1 MTRLLSGELLKLR
14 TTRTAIGFAVA
25 AIVLVLL
32 VVLLSILAGDPRN
45 VPDKRDA
52 VNFGGTTA
60 FVLLIFGVVGATGEY
75 RHRTLA
81 PSLLVAPDRARLTVA
96 RMVAYGIT
104 GLLIGLL
111 MLVVAFGIG
120 LPLLAGQPGP
130 DLASSDLLETGGG
143 GVLSVALSAMLGV
156 GIGVLVRNQVAAV
169 VGTLV
174 WFFIVEPLLTLVSD
188 EAYKFSI
195 SQSASAVA
203 GTQGSDVPLLR
214 GRRPRPGG
222 LGGAVRRRRRPRRRP
237 PRRDLARG
245 RLEGQPD
252 VERRALRARV
262 EAERPAVA
270 LLDDPARGVEA
281 QAGALAD
288 LLRGEERLED
298 AVARPRPGSPARR
311 RRCRRATHVAV
322 PRACGS

>member
-1 MTRLLSGELLKLR
+1 VTRLLSGELLKLR
-14 TTRTAIGFAVA
+14 TTRTAIAFALA

-32 VVLLSILAGDPRN
+32 VVLLSILSGDPQN

-120 LPLLAGQPGP
+120 LPLLAGQPGR
-130 DLASSDLLETGGG
+130 DLASSDLLKTGGG

-188 EAYKFSI
+188 QVYEYSI

-203 GTQGSDVPLLR
+203 GTQGSDYLSFGVAVLVLA
-214 GRRPRPGG
+214 GWAA
-222 LGGAVRRRRRPRRRP
+222 LFVAVGAFVDA
-237 PRRDLARG
+237 RRD
-245 RLEGQPD
+245 
-252 VERRALRARV
+252 V
-262 EAERPAVA
+262 
-270 LLDDPARGVEA
+270 
-281 QAGALAD
+281 
-288 LLRGEERLED
+288 
-298 AVARPRPGSPARR
+298 
-311 RRCRRATHVAV
+311 T
-322 PRACGS
+322 

>member
-1 MTRLLSGELLKLR
+1 MSDRIAGELLKLR
-14 TTRTAIGFAVA
+14 TTRTAVAFALA
-25 AIVLVLL
+25 AIALVLL
-32 VVLLSILAGDPRN
+32 VVLLSILSGDPRT

-52 VNFGGTTA
+52 LDFGGTTA

-96 RMVAYGIT
+96 RMVAYGVT

-120 LPLLAGQPGP
+120 LPLLSGQPGP
-130 DLASSDLLETGGG
+130 DLGSSDLLETGGG

-174 WFFIVEPLLTLVSD
+174 WFFIVEPLITLVSD
-188 EAYKFSI
+188 EAYKFTI

-203 GTQGSDVPLLR
+203 GTQGGDYLGFWPAVLVLAGWAALFVAAGAIVD
-214 GRRPRPGG
+214 GRR
-222 LGGAVRRRRRPRRRP
+222 
-237 PRRDLARG
+237 
-245 RLEGQPD
+245 D
-252 VERRALRARV
+252 V
-262 EAERPAVA
+262 
-270 LLDDPARGVEA
+270 
-281 QAGALAD
+281 
-288 LLRGEERLED
+288 
-298 AVARPRPGSPARR
+298 
-311 RRCRRATHVAV
+311 T
-322 PRACGS
+322 

>member
-14 TTRTAIGFAVA
+14 TTRTAIGFALA

-32 VVLLSILAGDPRN
+32 VVLLSILSGDPRN

-104 GLLIGLL
+104 GPAHRAADARGGLRDR
-111 MLVVAFGIG
+111 AAAARR
-120 LPLLAGQPGP
+120 PARAGP
-130 DLASSDLLETGGG
+130 ASSDLLETGGG

-195 SQSASAVA
+195 SQSAGAVA
-203 GTQGSDVPLLR
+203 GTQGSDVLSFGVAVLVLA
-214 GRRPRPGG
+214 GWAA
-222 LGGAVRRRRRPRRRP
+222 LFVAVGALVDA
-237 PRRDLARG
+237 RRD
-245 RLEGQPD
+245 
-252 VERRALRARV
+252 V
-262 EAERPAVA
+262 
-270 LLDDPARGVEA
+270 
-281 QAGALAD
+281 
-288 LLRGEERLED
+288 
-298 AVARPRPGSPARR
+298 
-311 RRCRRATHVAV
+311 T
-322 PRACGS
+322 